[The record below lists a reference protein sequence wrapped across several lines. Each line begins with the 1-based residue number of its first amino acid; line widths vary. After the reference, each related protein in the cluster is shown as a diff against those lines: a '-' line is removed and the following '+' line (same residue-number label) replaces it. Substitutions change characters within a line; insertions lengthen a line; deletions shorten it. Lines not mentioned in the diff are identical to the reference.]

1 MLYREQE
8 RTNIYTVP
16 NNRNE
21 IGERKKEKKKRKKN
35 PHSFE
40 YFSRFMAK
48 FVKNRRLKIGKTCSG
63 KGCQFVSCIL
73 ST

>member
-21 IGERKKEKKKRKKN
+21 IGERKKEKKKKKTRI
-35 PHSFE
+35 H
-40 YFSRFMAK
+40 
-48 FVKNRRLKIGKTCSG
+48 
-63 KGCQFVSCIL
+63 L
-73 ST
+73 SISVDLWPSLLRIDV